1 MKKYVLILLLLG
13 IAVCAQDEA
22 PAEQPAAE
30 KSEAPAAAP
39 AAPAPAPKPPEPP
52 KKPPRIR
59 SGYIAKAEFT
69 SEKPSSEGESR
80 LGKASSS
87 AWAVVTID
95 LDPGRALSVFDYV
108 LSKDGTEYPCLD
120 MAENDDTFSGMLRNY
135 SSMNPRKC
143 RLVFGVPSADDEYEI
158 VFKLADDPNRVKLNV
173 KAPPPPAEPS
183 AQPAEN
189 KTESAD
195 AGKSAEKSE
204 EKSGG
209 EKSDSDSGDGGGDG
223 GSESGGGDGGG
234 DE

>member
-1 MKKYVLILLLLG
+1 MKRYVLILLLLG
-13 IAVCAQDEA
+13 AAVYAQDEA
-22 PAEQPAAE
+22 PAEPAAE

-39 AAPAPAPKPPEPP
+39 AAPAPAPNAPEPP
-52 KKPPRIR
+52 KKPPRVR

-80 LGKASSS
+80 LGKESSS
-87 AWAVVTID
+87 AWAIVTID
-95 LDPGRALSVFDYV
+95 LDPGRAISVFDYV

-143 RLVFGVPSADDEYEI
+143 RLVFAVPSADDEYEI
-158 VFKLADDPNRVKLNV
+158 VFKLAEDSNRVKLNV
-173 KAPPPPAEPS
+173 KAPAPPAAEPA

-195 AGKSAEKSE
+195 AGKSEEKSE
-204 EKSGG
+204 EQSSS
-209 EKSDSDSGDGGGDG
+209 EKSDSESSSENDDGGA
-223 GSESGGGDGGG
+223 ENGGG